1 MSNYEEIIK
10 KNLQRLFSQL
20 PEDLAEKIPATR
32 AGDGFLFSAF

>member
-10 KNLQRLFSQL
+10 KNLQ
-20 PEDLAEKIPATR
+20 EDLAEKIPATR